1 LAQGGFWNQYLQ
13 RRVTRRR
20 ALAGAAVG
28 GAALGAWTLVGC
40 GGDGDGNGGDGGGQ
54 QTPSTGRILDGSQD
68 GPAKPGGILRVRQ
81 ATALPSMNVFGPGI
95 LVLAQGLTLGF
106 TVFDHLWY
114 TPTDTGIRELFLA
127 TQIEQPDDTT
137 VVATIGD
144 ATFHDKAPVSGRAVK
159 GSDVV
164 ASFKQFA
171 AQIPIGFSWLQHVM
185 DDIIVDPSDSSGKT
199 VKITQKFP
207 WAWVFTSSN
216 AGSPLFTSILPEEI
230 LNNAD
235 LLAKDA
241 IGSGHWILDSHDN
254 GANIK
259 FRKFQN
265 FRTFQNGK
273 DITGQPYLNGVDFR
287 FITDENA
294 GLAAFRAGEIDLTGF
309 SSRKQME
316 DTARDMSGR
325 IRIGED
331 LSRDYSCL
339 MIRYDPPFDDIRV
352 RQAFNLILNRD
363 EQIQLLSNGDAV
375 KCGPIPPAHT
385 RYALPDD
392 DPAMVEYWR
401 HDIAEAKQLLDAASF
416 DYDSEYELK
425 HSNRPVDSE
434 LAEVLKQQYAEA
446 DVKIKLVQED
456 LVKWFSQTLN
466 QSQFQLT
473 CFQHLP
479 YEDPDLPLRFYMAP
493 DDPNF
498 KDLTNFMKYREAV
511 VDEAV
516 LAAAQELNEEV
527 RVEKVYEAQKVIM
540 KQYSPMFNLYS
551 KVNFGG
557 SYLYVKG
564 GITGRGSY
572 GLFNRT
578 TWLDDDDRRNEA

>member
-1 LAQGGFWNQYLQ
+1 LGQDAFWKQYAGQ
-13 RRVTRRR
+13 RITRRR

-28 GAALGAWTLVGC
+28 GAVIGAWTLVGC
-40 GGDGDGNGGDGGGQ
+40 SSGDSKDDGTATPGEDDNPQDG
-54 QTPSTGRILDGSQD
+54 TQD

-81 ATALPSMNVFGPGI
+81 AGALPSMNVFGPGI

-114 TPTDTGIRELFLA
+114 VPTDTGVRENFLA
-127 TQIEQPDDTT
+127 TKVEQPDATT
-137 VVATIGD
+137 VIATIGD
-144 ATFHDKAPVSGRAVK
+144 ATFHNKAPVNGRAIK

-164 ASFKQFA
+164 GSFKQFA
-171 AQIPIGFSWLQHVM
+171 DQIPIGFSWLQHVM
-185 DDIIVDPSDSSGKT
+185 DDIVVDPSDSSGKT
-199 VKITQKFP
+199 IKITQKFP

-230 LNNAD
+230 LNDTD

-241 IGSGHWILDSHDN
+241 IGSGHWVLDSHEN

-259 FRKFQN
+259 FRKFDK

-273 DITGQPYLNGVDFR
+273 DITGQPFLNGVDFR
-287 FITDENA
+287 FITDDNA
-294 GLAAFRAGEIDLTGF
+294 GLAAFKAGEIDAAGF
-309 SSRKQME
+309 TSRKQML
-316 DTARDMSGR
+316 DTADQLSGK
-325 IRIGED
+325 IRTGED

-339 MIRYDPPFDDIRV
+339 MMRYDAPFTDLRV

-363 EQIQLLSNGDAV
+363 EMITLLHNGDAV
-375 KCGPIPPAHT
+375 KCGPMPPAHT
-385 RYALPDD
+385 RYALPES
-392 DPAMVEYWR
+392 DPAVQEYFK
-401 HDIAEAKQLLDAASF
+401 HDIAQAKQLLDAASF
-416 DYDSEYELK
+416 DYDAEYELK
-425 HSNRPVDSE
+425 HSDRPVDSE
-434 LAEVLKQQYAEA
+434 LAEVLKDQFAQA

-456 LVKWFSQTLN
+456 LVKWFTQTLN

-493 DDPNF
+493 DDPRF
-498 KDLTNFMKYREAV
+498 ADLTNFMHYREAV
-511 VDEAV
+511 VDDAV
-516 LAAAQELNEEV
+516 LAAAQELDEEK
-527 RVEKVYEAQKVIM
+527 RVTKVQEAQKVVM
-540 KQYSPMFNLYS
+540 KQYSPMLNLFS
-551 KVNFGG
+551 KQNFGG

-578 TWLDDDDRRNEA
+578 TWLDDDARRQEA